1 MLNTAL
7 QALNTTPVYRDD
19 NVALIHGDCREF
31 LGHIKPQNVVIISDP
46 PYGIKWSDPKTGRT
60 LKGDD
65 KPFDPSH
72 LLRFKCV
79 LFGGQHY
86 HTSLPQRGS
95 WIIWD
100 KRCNHRGGS
109 RWCNMGPCHGMDIG
123 DYEDI
128 WCSFH
133 THRTIY
139 RQYWSGSNV
148 AVSSER
154 KIGNFKRIHI
164 TQKPVE
170 LMRWL
175 ILEFTQQSDL
185 IIDPYA
191 GSCSTLI
198 AARDIGRHC
207 IGFEIDK
214 PYIQPAIDRLK
225 LPQK

>member
-1 MLNTAL
+1 MTIQEAIAAIKIQPVFNAHGIAL
-7 QALNTTPVYRDD
+7 FK
-19 NVALIHGDCREF
+19 GDCRKH
-31 LGHIKPQNVVIISDP
+31 LPSIPADGSVVISDP
-46 PYGIKWSDPKTGRT
+46 PYGIKWDDPKTGRRI
-60 LKGDD
+60 KGDD

-100 KRCNHRGGS
+100 KRCNHKGGS
-109 RWCNMGPCHGMDIG
+109 RWCNMGPCHGMAIG

-128 WCSFH
+128 WCSFK

-139 RQYWSGSNV
+139 RQYWSGMNV
-148 AVSSER
+148 AVSSE
-154 KIGNFKRIHI
+154 KKVGNFKRIHI

-175 ILEFTQQSDL
+175 IEEFTSPGDL

-191 GSCSTLI
+191 GSCSTLL
-198 AARDIGRHC
+198 AAMQLGRQAL
-207 IGFEIDK
+207 GFELDPIYID
-214 PYIQPAIDRLK
+214 PAVNRLQRG
-225 LPQK
+225 L

>member
-1 MLNTAL
+1 MTIQEAVAAL
-7 QALNTTPVYRDD
+7 KINPVF
-19 NVALIHGDCREF
+19 NASGVALFNADCRKH
-31 LGHIKPQNVVIISDP
+31 LPVIPSDGSVVISDP
-46 PYGIKWSDPKTGRT
+46 PYGIKWSDPKTGRRI
-60 LKGDD
+60 KGDD

-79 LFGGQHY
+79 LFGGQHF

-100 KRCNHRGGS
+100 KRCNHKGGCK
-109 RWCNMGPCHGMDIG
+109 WCNMGPVHAMDIG

-154 KIGNFKRIHI
+154 KVGNFKRIHI

-175 ILEFTQQSDL
+175 ISEYTSPGDL

-198 AARDIGRHC
+198 AAHQLGRQA
-207 IGFEIDK
+207 IGFELDPI
-214 PYIQPAIDRLK
+214 YIGPAVERLQS
-225 LPQK
+225 LL